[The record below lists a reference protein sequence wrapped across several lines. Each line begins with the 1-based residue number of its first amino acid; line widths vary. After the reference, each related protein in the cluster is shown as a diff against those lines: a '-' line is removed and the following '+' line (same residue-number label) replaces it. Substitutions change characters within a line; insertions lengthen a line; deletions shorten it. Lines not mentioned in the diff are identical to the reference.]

1 MELRANKPMT
11 VTGGVGGGAVRKQE
25 TSQTEMISNQLLTI
39 VVELVVVDSGFS
51 H

>member
-1 MELRANKPMT
+1 MS
-11 VTGGVGGGAVRKQE
+11 VTGGVGVGVRKQE